1 MTDPALLDTTM
12 DEPQESFEQ
21 KVLGKLN
28 NLEVNLEGMKIKIT
42 VIEQKVAVI
51 EKKNSKLAG
60 IIYDVE

>member
-51 EKKNSKLAG
+51 EKKIVSWLG
-60 IIYDVE
+60 